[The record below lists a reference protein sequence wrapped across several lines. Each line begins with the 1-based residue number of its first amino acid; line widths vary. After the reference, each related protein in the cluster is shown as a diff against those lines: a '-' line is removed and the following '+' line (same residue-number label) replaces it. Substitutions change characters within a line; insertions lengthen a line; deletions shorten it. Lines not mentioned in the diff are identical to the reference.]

1 MNPQVLSQLDVYAVV
16 GGNRALQVRDIRVT
30 VEMNGAVMINFEGV
44 RGSPMVCGICIRKAP
59 LLSGKELIW
68 CNLLIFSE

>member
-1 MNPQVLSQLDVYAVV
+1 M
-16 GGNRALQVRDIRVT
+16 RDIRVT
-30 VEMNGAVMINFEGV
+30 VEMNGAVMINFKGV